1 MSEHIYSTQ
10 QAEKFIEALC
20 DESGQ
25 NFDMLFEMQEDE
37 LSKDEYDEMPH
48 KAEMMMEE
56 DTRAFIANC
65 KQVLMDNINRL
76 ILIH

>member
-1 MSEHIYSTQ
+1 
-10 QAEKFIEALC
+10 
-20 DESGQ
+20 
-25 NFDMLFEMQEDE
+25 MQEDE

-56 DTRAFIANC
+56 DTRTFIANC